1 MNKEQI
7 SYNMSRIKSKDTS
20 IETVLRKELFKRGV
34 RFRKNAKDIYGHPDI
49 SIKKYKIAIFCDG
62 DFWHGYN
69 WEERESQIKSNRDYW
84 IPKIER
90 NMEKDI
96 EVNHVLS
103 HLGYTVIRIWEHEIK
118 KNLNGV
124 CDMIISEIE
133 KAKNKEALKIR
144 KAKITDKDAV
154 YKFYDEIVED
164 MQTSTITS
172 GWKKGLYPTEDDL
185 FFSIAHNE
193 LYILLLKDEII
204 GAFVMD
210 SRETEG
216 YDKGKWSVIADKEEV
231 AIIHKLAISYKHQN
245 RGLAKILVDYA
256 IDKAKRSGKKAIRL
270 DVYKPNRAAAR
281 LYLAKGFSYISTIEL
296 FYEDTGLAEY
306 ELYELPLK

>member
-20 IETVLRKELFKRGV
+20 IETILRKELFKRGI
-34 RFRKNAKDIYGHPDI
+34 RFRKNSPSLYGHPDI

-103 HLGYTVIRIWEHEIK
+103 HLGYTVIRVWEHEIK
-118 KNLNGV
+118 KNLDGV

-133 KAKNKEALKIR
+133 KAKDRDSLTIR
-144 KAKITDKDAV
+144 KAKITDKDLV
-154 YKFYDEIVED
+154 YAFYDEIVED
-164 MQTSTITS
+164 MQTSEITS

-185 FFSIAHNE
+185 FFSIVQGE
-193 LYILLLKDEII
+193 LYILLHEKVII

-210 SRETEG
+210 SRETDG
-216 YDKGKWSVIADKEEV
+216 YDKGSWNVEAEGEEIA
-231 AIIHKLAISYKHQN
+231 ILHKLAISYKHQN
-245 RGLAKILVDYA
+245 KGLAKILVDYA
-256 IDKAKRSGKKAIRL
+256 IDKAKKNGKKTIRL

-281 LYLAKGFSYISTIEL
+281 LYLSKGFSYISTIEL
-296 FYEDTGLAEY
+296 YYEDTGLAEY